1 MRKLNDDD
9 KAGLY
14 ITIIIHLVV
23 LIVMLGVQVG
33 IQLKKDNSY
42 LIDFSRQEEDERQR
56 ELERRLAED
65 EEYGEA
71 INKLLDDMIKGKS
84 GIEFRNISVDRAT
97 LKDDRGTDAA
107 ELYKE
112 AERLANEL
120 NSGFTVDEPDD
131 SYAAVAPEKREE
143 KKEAEYTGPS
153 VVSYELEGRKASHL
167 AVPAY
172 KCYGGGMV
180 TVIIGV
186 DNGGNVVSAKIQDEI
201 SSDDSCLRDYAIRAA
216 RLSKFSASPTAP
228 ARQGGSIVYQFIAQR

>member
-1 MRKLNDDD
+1 MRKLSDDD

-23 LIVMLGVQVG
+23 LIVLLGTQVG

-42 LIDFSRQEEDERQR
+42 LIDFSRQEEDERQK

-84 GIEFRNISVDRAT
+84 SIEFRNVAVNRAS
-97 LKDDRGTDAA
+97 LKDDRGTDA
-107 ELYKE
+107 EQLYKD
-112 AERLANEL
+112 AERLQNEL
-120 NSGFTVDEPDD
+120 NRGVQADEPDD
-131 SYAAVAPEKREE
+131 SYAAVAPEKKEE

-153 VVSYELEGRKASHL
+153 VVSYDLQGRKASHL

-180 TVIIGV
+180 TVLIAV
-186 DNGGNVVSAKIQDEI
+186 DNSGKVVSAKVQEEV
-201 SSDDSCLRDYAIRAA
+201 SSDDTCLRDYAVRAA
-216 RLSKFSASPTAP
+216 RLSRFSSDPKAP
-228 ARQGGSIVYQFIAQR
+228 SKQGGTIVYQFISQK